1 MALVPTTLDVL
12 GPKLVAKIEAT
23 TPRIT
28 YKGAEGWK
36 HYERPATASRTRR
49 FRLLWESQP
58 WPRGQPRIFTNSVGE
73 HLALLRVRADYLG
86 TFEDLG
92 PLIEEDWHQLR
103 KEMHALSGSGAD
115 GLMLILET
123 AAAPRLVGSD
133 PRLRGSTAEERD
145 VLQVDLTYDV
155 RYLRTR

>member
-1 MALVPTTLDVL
+1 MALTPTTLDVL

-36 HYERPATASRTRR
+36 HYERPASGSRTRR
-49 FRLLWESQP
+49 FRMLWEP
-58 WPRGQPRIFTNSVGE
+58 LGWPRGQARVCTNDVE
-73 HLALLRVRADYLG
+73 ENLALLRVRTDYVG
-86 TFEDLG
+86 TFEDLA
-92 PLIEEDWHQLR
+92 PLIDEDWHQLR
-103 KEMHALSGSGAD
+103 KEMHTLSGSGAD

-123 AAAPRLVGSD
+123 ATPPRPVIG
-133 PRLRGSTAEERD
+133 GERD